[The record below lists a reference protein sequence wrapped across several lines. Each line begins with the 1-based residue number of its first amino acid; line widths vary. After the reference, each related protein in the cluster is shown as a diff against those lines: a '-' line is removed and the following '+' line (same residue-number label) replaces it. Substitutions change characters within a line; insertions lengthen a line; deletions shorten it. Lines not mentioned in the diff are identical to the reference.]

1 MTYCLA
7 IKVDDGLVF
16 ASDSRTHA
24 GVDYASVYSKMH
36 RFELHNDRMIILL
49 AAGSLATTQA
59 VVNQIRRDLE
69 NPDAHCNLNNVAYL
83 FDAANYVGGI
93 SVKVQGQHWEAMQ
106 RSGFSAE
113 ATFILGGQIRGQTHE
128 IFLIYP
134 QGNYIMVSLD
144 TPYLQIGET
153 KYGKPILDRMIGAST
168 TLENAARCALVSLDS
183 TMRSNISVGP
193 PVDLLIYRRDGLT
206 IDHFLNL
213 ETSCPFYAA
222 MQKQWSEGI
231 RAAFNL
237 LPRFDWELQDGDE

>member
-24 GVDYASVYSKMH
+24 GVDYTSVYSKMY
-36 RFELHNDRMIILL
+36 RFELGDRLIVLL

-59 VVNQIRRDLE
+59 VVNQIRRDLQ
-69 NPDAHCNLNNVAYL
+69 NPEVVSSLHNVHYL

-93 SVKVQGQHWEAMQ
+93 SVKVQGLHWEPMQ

-113 ATFILGGQIRGQTHE
+113 ATFILGGQIRGQPHE
-128 IFLIYP
+128 LYLIYP
-134 QGNYIMVSLD
+134 QGNYIMACPD

-153 KYGKPILDRMIGAST
+153 KYGKPILDRMVGSTT
-168 TLENAARCALVSLDS
+168 TLEDAARCALVSLDS
-183 TMRSNISVGP
+183 TMRSNLSVGP
-193 PVDLLIYRRDGLT
+193 PVELAICRKDSFT
-206 IDHFLNL
+206 IGQYLSLDP
-213 ETSCPFYAA
+213 SSPFYLSL
-222 MQKQWSEGI
+222 QKQWAEGI

-237 LPRFDWELQDGDE
+237 LPRFEWEEWNPP